1 MDTLLAGL
9 QGTFLYRLAVDLNLM
24 VSPMDYLAETML
36 SGGRGRGGDGDG
48 ESAVFALFESLV
60 RLVMVNGKRHFLH
73 RSTSAHGSGGPG
85 GDQGGGR
92 RQEEELAGIL
102 PDGVPSHRMAV
113 VFKRKAGK
121 RYFVN
126 ERR

>member
-24 VSPMDYLAETML
+24 VAPMNYLAETL
-36 SGGRGRGGDGDG
+36 LCGGRGDG